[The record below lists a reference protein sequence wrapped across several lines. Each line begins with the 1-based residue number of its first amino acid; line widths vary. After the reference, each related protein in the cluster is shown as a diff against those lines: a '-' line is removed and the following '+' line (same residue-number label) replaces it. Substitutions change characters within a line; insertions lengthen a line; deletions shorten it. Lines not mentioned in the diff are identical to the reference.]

1 MFVQE
6 IFKLESKE
14 SLYYLII
21 YGSVQLV
28 LYTLLFILQRKED
41 FVEKFLSKLDDDLE
55 KIDYKTF
62 KEILRSLNQSL
73 SAEKIESL
81 SKEAYSGKLQQPLE
95 RAELKRKIYFIDF
108 TGFSI

>member
-14 SLYYLII
+14 REFVLFNYLWNCTVSFI
-21 YGSVQLV
+21 Y
-28 LYTLLFILQRKED
+28 FILQRKED
-41 FVEKFLSKLDDDLE
+41 FVEKFMSKLDDDLE

-81 SKEAYSGKLQQPLE
+81 TEEAYSGKLQQPLE

-108 TGFSI
+108 TGFSSI